1 MGYSSLIKGTVPAA
15 TSNYTKGRA
24 GYKICKFTPHH
35 MAGVLTAEQCGKIF
49 QNSGRNASSNYG
61 IGNDGTIYG
70 YVDEDNRAWT
80 SANKTNDC
88 QAITVEVSNSSIGG
102 DWPISEAA
110 WNSLVALAVDVCRR
124 YNFRLEYDG
133 TKNGSLTCHNMF
145 AATSC
150 PGPYLQRRLPELAV
164 VVNEILDGEKTEVV
178 PVPTPEPTGR
188 KVGDIVTINGV
199 YTASNSTKKLK
210 PARTTGTITKIINGA
225 LNPYLLDNGN
235 LGWVNDSVIVTNQP
249 QPTPAPAPAPVK
261 PAKKSTNEL
270 ADDIQAGKYG
280 NGSDRVANLK
290 AEGYTDQ
297 EITDAQNEVNRRY
310 GVNTTVSA
318 PTNTEIKVGDIVQI
332 NANASKYVTGQ
343 GIPNWV
349 KQNTYKVIQKANKK
363 ILLGSIMSWVYVSDV
378 HKV

>member
-15 TSNYTKGRA
+15 ADNYTKGRA

-35 MAGVLTAEQCGKIF
+35 MAGVLTAAQCGKIF
-49 QNSGRNASSNYG
+49 QNSSRNASANYG

-80 SANKTNDC
+80 SSSKSNDC
-88 QAITVEVSNSSIGG
+88 QAITVEVSNSSTGG

-124 YNFRLEYDG
+124 HNFRLEYDG
-133 TKNGSLTCHNMF
+133 TKNGSLTCHDMF
-145 AATSC
+145 AATTC
-150 PGPYLQRRLPELAV
+150 PGPYLKRRLPELAQ
-164 VVNEILDGEKTEVV
+164 VVNSILDGEKSDPVV
-178 PVPTPEPTGR
+178 EPETKPTTR
-188 KVGDIVTINGV
+188 KLGDIVTINGV
-199 YTASNSTKKLK
+199 YKASNSTQKLK
-210 PARTTGTITKIINGA
+210 PARTTGVITKIINGA
-225 LNPYLLDNGN
+225 LNPYLLDSGN
-235 LGWVNDSVIVTNQP
+235 LGWVNDSVIVEEKP
-249 QPTPAPAPAPVK
+249 VEPTPAPAPQK
-261 PAKKSTNEL
+261 PAKLSTNEL
-270 ADDIQAGKYG
+270 ADAIQAGKYG
-280 NGSDRVANLK
+280 NGADRTAALK

-297 EITDAQNEVNRRY
+297 EIADAQNEVNRRY
-310 GVNTTVSA
+310 GVNTTVSV

-332 NANASKYVTGQ
+332 NQSAAKYVTGQ
-343 GIPNWV
+343 TIPNWV